1 VNGNDSHE
9 LALRA
14 EGLWFA
20 YREADWVLNDVC
32 LSLPRGKI
40 TIIMGPSGTGKT
52 TLLKILA
59 GILTPAR
66 GQVAI
71 FDHRITNEPQRTISS
86 LIGYIPQQLGLVR
99 NLTALDNV
107 LMGALGRCGNG
118 KVLFGLFPHHE
129 IEKAKAALELIGI
142 GHKADE
148 KVFHLSGGER
158 QRVAIARTLLQ
169 RPRVVI
175 ADEFV
180 SDLDMALAIE
190 ILGRI
195 RRAAE
200 QEQLTFVMSMHRQ
213 GLVREFAENVL
224 TMREGKVVPGF
235 RPVIVQEQP
244 ASAKMKG

>member
-1 VNGNDSHE
+1 MIESNSQE
-9 LALRA
+9 IALRA

-20 YREADWVLNDVC
+20 YREANWVLKDVC
-32 LSLPRGKI
+32 LSAPRGRI

-66 GQVAI
+66 GQVEV
-71 FDHRITNEPQRTISS
+71 FDHRITNERQRAISS

-99 NLTALDNV
+99 SLTALENV

-118 KVLFGLFPHHE
+118 KVLFGLFPRQE
-129 IEKAKAALELIGI
+129 VEKAKAALELMGI
-142 GHKADE
+142 GHKAKE

-180 SDLDMALAIE
+180 SDLDMPLAME
-190 ILGRI
+190 IFGRI

-200 QEQLTFVMSMHRQ
+200 QEQLTFIMSMHRQ
-213 GLVREFAENVL
+213 GLVREFAEHVVTL
-224 TMREGKVVPGF
+224 REGQIVPGF
-235 RPVIVQEQP
+235 RPVPLQD
-244 ASAKMKG
+244 ASTMSSSR

>member
-1 VNGNDSHE
+1 V
-9 LALRA
+9 
-14 EGLWFA
+14 
-20 YREADWVLNDVC
+20 
-32 LSLPRGKI
+32 PRGKI

-66 GQVAI
+66 GQVKI

-118 KVLFGLFPHHE
+118 KVLFGLFPRHE
-129 IEKAKAALELIGI
+129 IQKAKAALELMGI

-169 RPRVVI
+169 RSRVVI

-235 RPVIVQEQP
+235 RPVIVQEQS
-244 ASAKMKG
+244 ASAEMKG

>member
-1 VNGNDSHE
+1 VNGDRHE

-20 YREADWVLNDVC
+20 YRETEWVLKEIS
-32 LSLPRGKI
+32 LSVPQGKI
-40 TIIMGPSGTGKT
+40 TIIMGPSGSGKT

-59 GILTPAR
+59 GILNPQR
-66 GQVAI
+66 GQVEI
-71 FDHRITNEPQRTISS
+71 FDHRITYQRQRAISS
-86 LIGYIPQQLGLVR
+86 LIGYIPQQLGLLR
-99 NLTALDNV
+99 NLTALENV

-118 KVLFGLFPHHE
+118 RALLGLFPRHE
-129 IEKAKAALELIGI
+129 IEKATAALELMGI
-142 GHKADE
+142 AQKAGE

-169 RPRVVI
+169 RPKVVI

-180 SDLDMALAIE
+180 SDLDMSLAVE
-190 ILGRI
+190 ILARI

-200 QEQLTFVMSMHRQ
+200 QEQLTFIMSMHRQ

-224 TMREGKVVPGF
+224 TLRDGKIVPGF
-235 RPVIVQEQP
+235 RPIIIQESS
-244 ASAKMKG
+244 SAELKR